1 MKSSGSMLK
10 THKSQ
15 SSNGPTGPESDD
27 NFPLFS
33 PEFGSGAF
41 QLDSWSTSQ
50 AVKPSQADFL
60 LKELGQF
67 IGIKLSTHGVRPGF
81 RKKKQWIRVPPY
93 PPQKFNSKLF
103 PEKRNGGKGRRL
115 DQFFAPFLLGIFSGN
130 FSGAIC

>member
-93 PPQKFNSKLF
+93 PPKSLT
-103 PEKRNGGKGRRL
+103 
-115 DQFFAPFLLGIFSGN
+115 AN
-130 FSGAIC
+130 FSLKKETVAKEDD